1 MPTSRHKANRTLPIV
16 AASEAPH
23 SSSTSSSAASSGEP
37 RLFAFFDLLDW
48 CACSLLLPLRPWPR
62 SRSSSSMVE
71 IRVNLLPPARPLFL
85 LRSQLGIRSK
95 QRARRGCEE
104 ATQWESRRP
113 VPLPLRG
120 GRATKAFQAPSARHA
135 RTDGGSADTV
145 LEYYLY
151 LQKGL
156 SSFITDATDAT
167 DEKQRQHAPSLTARG
182 VVVVFQDIS
191 QGRACLSFLSQN

>member
-1 MPTSRHKANRTLPIV
+1 MPTSRHKAKRTLPIV

-23 SSSTSSSAASSGEP
+23 SSSTSSSAASSDEP
-37 RLFAFFDLLDW
+37 RLFTFFDLLDW

-71 IRVNLLPPARPLFL
+71 MLVNLLPPARPLFL

-120 GRATKAFQAPSARHA
+120 GRATKASLQAPSARHA
-135 RTDGGSADTV
+135 RTDG
-145 LEYYLY
+145 ERRYYLY
-151 LQKGL
+151 LLAKGSQL
-156 SSFITDATDAT
+156 FHNGRNGRNGRETKAT
-167 DEKQRQHAPSLTARG
+167 APRTAQSKAPPG
-182 VVVVFQDIS
+182 
-191 QGRACLSFLSQN
+191 G